1 MSVGEEAAA
10 DGGAVLGG
18 VAVAVEEVELVGGF
32 GGGKRRAAIPWFG
45 WLWNLVDSSLKLRLG
60 PS

>member
-32 GGGKRRAAIPWFG
+32 GDGKRRAAIPWFG
-45 WLWNLVDSSLKLRLG
+45 WLWNLWRHF
-60 PS
+60 